1 MDSHPTSMTRLLLFS
16 LALSLAAC
24 DAEAPLTSAAADTG
38 APVVLASLKAKGGE
52 HPVSENASVIVEGET
67 VILKV
72 DGREIA
78 LKAGEAYLLG
88 HVLTGAGYEAIP
100 GSVREDLPPP
110 RRGGDRCEPPSE
122 GEGVTVVGGVM
133 ATKCPPPPPPLR
145 LKVNVLQELLGGSAE
160 AIPAPANADWREVP
174 GGLVA
179 PLR

>member
-1 MDSHPTSMTRLLLFS
+1 MTRLLLFS

-24 DAEAPLTSAAADTG
+24 DTEAPPSSANAST
-38 APVVLASLKAKGGE
+38 PLVLASLTAKGGE
-52 HPVSENASVIVEGET
+52 HPVSENASVVVEGET

-145 LKVNVLQELLGGSAE
+145 LKAGVLQELLGGSAE
-160 AIPAPANADWREVP
+160 AIPAPAEADWQPVP